1 MSAVIVETP
10 RSQGPVGVETAVLD
24 IVENALRNARFEMD
38 AVVLR
43 TAMSPGIREQ
53 HDAFPLIADRHG
65 RMVAGQ
71 FGSFID
77 GFLSGYDGTV
87 EEGDVFFTSD
97 PYACEGAISHANDWL
112 VLLPIYFEGSLV
124 GWAAMFGHMSDV
136 GGKVPG
142 SLPTDAVSI
151 HEEGV
156 IVPPVKL
163 LRGGTLDQQ
172 LLDTIL
178 NQVRLPSWNRA
189 DLNAVLAS
197 CRTAETRVR
206 ELCDRFGVD
215 TYLSTLDLLLERN
228 RQAMAKLFRQ
238 VVPEQ
243 PVTFEDFVDD
253 DGRGQGPFRI
263 RCTLWRDGDRVVL
276 DFTGTSEQAEG
287 SINFLLNENVLRMFF
302 GVYTIMAVDPMILFN
317 DGFYP
322 LVDVRI
328 PEGSLLKPRRPA
340 AVSCRTHALG
350 RLFDVLAGL
359 LGQCQ
364 PEFLAAA
371 GFSSSPHLM
380 YSGLDRSGTWFQ
392 LYQIGFGGVP
402 ARPVGDGF
410 DGHSMWPSFTN
421 VPNEYLEA
429 YYPLRI
435 EAYESVPDS
444 GGAGLHRGGN
454 GIRVGYRFLEPGEVS
469 IHDDRW
475 FTKPWGV
482 LGGEPGER
490 GTKILERSDDSRQ
503 VVPAKCDRLAVRPG
517 DLLHFVTWGGGGWG
531 DPLERDPELVR
542 HDVERGLVTAEGAR
556 RYGVVLTGGAVDLD
570 GTRALRARLAAGRGE
585 LPRFNRGG
593 TLEELAA
600 GCLTETGLAAPRD
613 PSRGPRS
620 QEPSAGPPA
629 VLTGVRPT
637 AAQAGP
643 GGGRPAG
650 STARPEPAAQSP
662 LEVFV
667 HHIARQLT
675 GR

>member
-1 MSAVIVETP
+1 MSAVIVETARP
-10 RSQGPVGVETAVLD
+10 ERGVEVETAVLD

-38 AVVLR
+38 AVVMR

-53 HDAFPLIADRHG
+53 HDAFPLIADRRG

-97 PYACEGAISHANDWL
+97 PYACDGAISHANDWL
-112 VLLPIYFEGSLV
+112 VLLPIYFEKALV

-163 LRGGTLDQQ
+163 FRGGTLDQQ
-172 LLDTIL
+172 LLDTVL

-206 ELCDRFGVD
+206 ELCERFGAD
-215 TYLSTLDLLLERN
+215 TYLSTLELLLERN

-253 DGRGQGPFRI
+253 DGRGEGPFRI
-263 RCTLWRDGDRVVL
+263 RCSLWREGDRVVL

-364 PEFLAAA
+364 PDFLAAA

-380 YSGLDRSGTWFQ
+380 YSGLDRHGKWFQ

-435 EAYESVPDS
+435 ESYETVPDS
-444 GGAGLHRGGN
+444 GGIGRHRGGN
-454 GIRVGYRFLEPGEVS
+454 GIRVGYRFLEAGEVS

-490 GTKILERSDDSRQ
+490 GTKILERADGSRQ
-503 VVPAKCDRLAVRPG
+503 VVPAKCDHVAVRPG

-531 DPLERDPELVR
+531 DPLERDPEQVR
-542 HDVERGLVTAEGAR
+542 HDVERGLVTVDGAR
-556 RYGVVLTGGAVDLD
+556 RYGVVLVDGRVD
-570 GTRALRARLAAGRGE
+570 AERTRTRRAELAAGRGD

-593 TLEELAA
+593 TVEELRAR
-600 GCLTETGLAAPRD
+600 CLAETGLTPPR
-613 PSRGPRS
+613 
-620 QEPSAGPPA
+620 E
-629 VLTGVRPT
+629 
-637 AAQAGP
+637 
-643 GGGRPAG
+643 PAG
-650 STARPEPAAQSP
+650 AGARPEPAPPGPRPGATPARHRDAGPAGGSDRPARAQRPAQSP
-662 LEVFV
+662 LEALV
-667 HHIARQLT
+667 HHIARQVT
-675 GR
+675 VR

>member
-10 RSQGPVGVETAVLD
+10 RPARAVEVETAVLD

-38 AVVLR
+38 AVVMR

-53 HDAFPLIADRHG
+53 HDAFPLIADRRG

-77 GFLSGYDGTV
+77 GFLTGYDGTV

-112 VLLPIYFEGSLV
+112 VLLPIYYNKALV

-163 LRGGTLDQQ
+163 IRGGTLDQQ
-172 LLDTIL
+172 LLDTVL

-206 ELCDRFGVD
+206 ELCERFGVE

-228 RQAMAKLFRQ
+228 RQAMAKLFRR

-253 DGRGQGPFRI
+253 DGRGGGPFRI
-263 RCTLWRDGDRVVL
+263 KCTLWREGDRVVL
-276 DFTGTSEQAEG
+276 DFSGTSDQAEG

-302 GVYTIMAVDPMILFN
+302 GVYTIMAVDPLILFN

-322 LVDVRI
+322 LVDIRI

-364 PEFLAAA
+364 PDFLCAA

-380 YSGLDRSGTWFQ
+380 YSGLDRSGSWFQ

-454 GIRVGYRFLEPGEVS
+454 GIRVAYRFLEPGEVS

-482 LGGEPGER
+482 LGGEPGQR
-490 GTKILERSDDSRQ
+490 GTKILERVDGSRQ
-503 VVPAKCDRLAVRPG
+503 VVPAKCDHLVVRAG
-517 DLLHFVTWGGGGWG
+517 DVLHFITWGGGGWG
-531 DPLERDPELVR
+531 DPLERDPEQVR
-542 HDVERGLVTAEGAR
+542 HDVERGLVTVEGAR
-556 RYGVVLTGGAVDLD
+556 QYGVVLDAAGVVDLNR
-570 GTRALRARLAAGRGE
+570 TRALRAELAATRAE

-593 TLEELAA
+593 TLEQLRQR
-600 GCLTETGLAAPRD
+600 CLSETGLEPPRD
-613 PSRGPRS
+613 PSHS
-620 QEPSAGPPA
+620 
-629 VLTGVRPT
+629 GVRAEPAGT
-637 AAQAGP
+637 AACSTATRPSTGAAQPSGYQAGGPQPRP
-643 GGGRPAG
+643 GTGAH
-650 STARPEPAAQSP
+650 SA
-662 LEVFV
+662 LETLV
-667 HHIARQLT
+667 HRIARQVAA
-675 GR
+675 R

>member
-10 RSQGPVGVETAVLD
+10 RPARPVEVETAVLD

-53 HDAFPLIADRHG
+53 HDAFPLIADRLG

-77 GFLSGYDGTV
+77 GFLSAYEGTV

-97 PYACEGAISHANDWL
+97 PYACDGAISHANDWL
-112 VLLPIYFEGSLV
+112 VLLPIYFDGALV

-151 HEEGV
+151 YEEGV

-163 LRGGTLDQQ
+163 FRRGTLDQQ

-178 NQVRLPSWNRA
+178 NQVRLPNWNRA

-197 CRTAETRVR
+197 CRAAETRVR
-206 ELCDRFGVD
+206 ELCERFGVD

-228 RQAMAKLFRQ
+228 RQAMAKLFQR
-238 VVPEQ
+238 VIPEQ

-253 DGRGQGPFRI
+253 DGRGEGPFRI
-263 RCTLWRDGDRVVL
+263 RCTLWREGERVVL
-276 DFTGTSEQAEG
+276 DFAGTSDQADG
-287 SINFLLNENVLRMFF
+287 PINFLLNENVLRMFF
-302 GVYTIMAVDPMILFN
+302 GVYTIMAVDPLILFN

-322 LVDVRI
+322 LVDIRI

-340 AVSCRTHALG
+340 AISCRTHALG

-364 PEFLAAA
+364 PDFLCAA

-380 YSGLDRSGTWFQ
+380 FSGFDRTGTWFQ

-435 EAYESVPDS
+435 ESYETIPDS
-444 GGAGLHRGGN
+444 GGAGRHRGGN
-454 GIRVGYRFLEPGEVS
+454 GIRLSYRFLEPGQVS

-482 LGGEPGER
+482 LGGEPGQR
-490 GTKILERSDDSRQ
+490 GTKLLERADGTRQ
-503 VVPAKCDRLAVRPG
+503 VLPAKCDHVEVRPG
-517 DLLHFVTWGGGGWG
+517 DVLHFVTWGGGGWG
-531 DPLERDPELVR
+531 DPLERDPEQVR
-542 HDVERGLVTAEGAR
+542 HDVEQGLVTVEGAR
-556 RYGVVLTGGAVDLD
+556 RYGVVLSGGTVDHD
-570 GTRALRARLAAGRGE
+570 RTRALRAQMAATRGE
-585 LPRFNRGG
+585 LLRFNRGG
-593 TLEELAA
+593 TLAELTAN
-600 GCLTETGLAAPRD
+600 CLAETGLEPPRT
-613 PSRGPRS
+613 PSRTRGRLARSATPGRDSGPTR
-620 QEPSAGPPA
+620 
-629 VLTGVRPT
+629 T
-637 AAQAGP
+637 P
-643 GGGRPAG
+643 GGAVEPGPARTRGQRPAPPG
-650 STARPEPAAQSP
+650 HSP
-662 LEVFV
+662 LEALV
-667 HHIARQLT
+667 HRIARQVT
-675 GR
+675 AR

>member
-1 MSAVIVETP
+1 MSAVIVETT
-10 RSQGPVGVETAVLD
+10 RTQRPVEVETAVLD

-53 HDAFPLIADRHG
+53 NDAFPLIADRKG

-97 PYACEGAISHANDWL
+97 PYACDGAISHANDWL
-112 VLLPIYFEGSLV
+112 VLLPIYFDGALV

-151 HEEGV
+151 YEEGV

-163 LRGGTLDQQ
+163 FRGGTLDQQ
-172 LLDTIL
+172 LLDTVL
-178 NQVRLPSWNRA
+178 NQVRLPNWNRA

-206 ELCDRFGVD
+206 ELCERFGLD

-243 PVTFEDFVDD
+243 PVTFEDYIDD
-253 DGRGQGPFRI
+253 DGRGAGPFRI

-276 DFTGTSEQAEG
+276 DFTGTSDQAEG

-302 GVYTIMAVDPMILFN
+302 GVYTIMAVDPLIMFN

-340 AVSCRTHALG
+340 ALSCRTHALG

-364 PEFLAAA
+364 PDFLCAA

-402 ARPVGDGF
+402 ARPIGDGF

-435 EAYESVPDS
+435 ESYESIPDS
-444 GGAGLHRGGN
+444 GGAGRHRGGN
-454 GIRVGYRFLEPGEVS
+454 GIRVGYRFLEPGQVS

-482 LGGEPGER
+482 LGGEPGQR
-490 GTKILERSDDSRQ
+490 GTKILERADGSRQ
-503 VVPAKCDRLAVRPG
+503 TVPAKCDHVGVRPG

-531 DPLERDPELVR
+531 DPLERDPDQVR
-542 HDVERGLVTAEGAR
+542 HDVERGLVTVEGAR
-556 RYGVVLTGGAVDLD
+556 RYGVVLVGDRVDDDQTRRLRAEIAASRSALPRFHHGGTVEE
-570 GTRALRARLAAGRGE
+570 LRAR
-585 LPRFNRGG
+585 
-593 TLEELAA
+593 
-600 GCLTETGLAAPRD
+600 CLTETGLEPPREPAPSRVPVEPTGTDGRGTATARSRASAAPER
-613 PSRGPRS
+613 STGPRT
-620 QEPSAGPPA
+620 E
-629 VLTGVRPT
+629 TTVRT
-637 AAQAGP
+637 
-643 GGGRPAG
+643 
-650 STARPEPAAQSP
+650 P
-662 LEVFV
+662 LEVLV
-667 HHIARQLT
+667 HRIARQVT